1 MNAVFPPEKIQSI
14 TGVKNSGTSEN
25 FCLKTILEPIVSFI
39 PIIENIEELKINPG
53 DSSESATE
61 FVKDR
66 MGEIAAAIDE
76 NNEVNEV
83 SKSEEVVDD
92 VATNL
97 EKVQINEEDDMKE

>member
-25 FCLKTILEPIVSFI
+25 FCLKTILEPIASFI
-39 PIIENIEELKINPG
+39 PITENIDEPIENPG
-53 DSSESATE
+53 DSSETATE

-66 MGEIAAAIDE
+66 MGEIAAAIDGTI
-76 NNEVNEV
+76 EVHED

-97 EKVQINEEDDMKE
+97 EKVQINEEDDRKE